1 MVYFQH
7 SPCRQT
13 PSAPL
18 LTLPFFPFPSEL
30 PVLPLSLFPQ
40 DPLRAAVLSRAAFLA
55 TRGSKNIQAVH
66 SPLSL
71 DPQSRIVGGEQA
83 EESDYPYMVSL
94 QKFWGHFCGA
104 SLIGSQWILTAAHC
118 VVDTPPSSFFAEVGR
133 YHLGNEDE
141 EVFHRI
147 NVAEVHTHVCYDGGF
162 DMSYDVA
169 LVKLEV
175 PVVNPVVELYDG
187 ADPNV
192 LVPGE
197 TSVTVAG
204 WGNRQVRC
212 FFSATLSNTSLFF
225 SPPRFYLFRPP
236 PPPSPRPFSILLVA
250 STNQQG
256 RTKTKTKPPFFVLI
270 LFSSFLLLLLLLPSF
285 FFFFLFPA
293 ASFFFIIFV
302 VSFCFS
308 FSFFFSSSTLSLL
321 FCLFLG
327 SLSPTTM
334 PLTTR
339 TFPTSF
345 TT

>member
-1 MVYFQH
+1 
-7 SPCRQT
+7 
-13 PSAPL
+13 
-18 LTLPFFPFPSEL
+18 
-30 PVLPLSLFPQ
+30 
-40 DPLRAAVLSRAAFLA
+40 
-55 TRGSKNIQAVH
+55 
-66 SPLSL
+66 
-71 DPQSRIVGGEQA
+71 
-83 EESDYPYMVSL
+83 MVSL

-204 WGNRQVRC
+204 WGADADASDNPNFPDLLHHVTIPFVSQPSC
-212 FFSATLSNTSLFF
+212 KADY
-225 SPPRFYLFRPP
+225 SPDANITEVMLC
-236 PPPSPRPFSILLVA
+236 
-250 STNQQG
+250 
-256 RTKTKTKPPFFVLI
+256 
-270 LFSSFLLLLLLLPSF
+270 
-285 FFFFLFPA
+285 A
-293 ASFFFIIFV
+293 AHEDGG
-302 VSFCFS
+302 
-308 FSFFFSSSTLSLL
+308 LD
-321 FCLFLG
+321 
-327 SLSPTTM
+327 
-334 PLTTR
+334 R
-339 TFPTSF
+339 
-345 TT
+345 